1 MTETGSILVVDD
13 DRTFADR
20 LARAFS
26 DRGWSATA
34 AYGVRDGLVAAMR
47 QEPDVAVVD
56 LKMGDGSGLELL
68 KQLREQ
74 MPEVEVIM
82 LTGYGS
88 VATAVDATK
97 LGAVNFIA
105 KPAHA
110 DMILDALERG
120 RAEPLVPLTP
130 DYEPPSLARTE
141 WEHIQRVLEDCD
153 GNISHAARLLGLH
166 RRTLQRKLNKYPPN
180 K

>member
-1 MTETGSILVVDD
+1 MTDVGSILVIDD
-13 DRTFADR
+13 DRIFADR
-20 LARAFS
+20 LARAFA
-26 DRGWSATA
+26 DRGWTANA
-34 AYGVRDGLVAAMR
+34 AYGVRDGFRTAMEV
-47 QEPDVAVVD
+47 EPDVAVID

-68 KQLREQ
+68 KQLRAQ
-74 MPEVEVIM
+74 MPEIEVVV

-97 LGAVNFIA
+97 LGAVNFIT

-110 DMILDALERG
+110 DMVLDALERG
-120 RAEPLVPLTP
+120 RGEPLVPHEP
-130 DYEPPSLARTE
+130 DYAPPSLARAE

-153 GNISHAARLLGLH
+153 GNISQAARLLGLH

-180 K
+180 Q